1 MYQLLDNLTWS
12 ERGIFMIASFSYYM
26 LNIFFTI
33 GPLNMLFRVFPSEK
47 RTLRSVHITSVLYL
61 FIFSWMIFVPPS
73 VASKYSML
81 LIYPFTAFSFFFF
94 LGGTKSFKFILICL
108 LLSKANVFTILL
120 KVSFVGIYFD

>member
-1 MYQLLDNLTWS
+1 
-12 ERGIFMIASFSYYM
+12 MIASFSYYM

-108 LLSKANVFTILL
+108 LLSKAKVFTILL

>member
-108 LLSKANVFTILL
+108 LLSKAKVFTILL